1 MNAWQVFLI
10 FLRLGATSFGGPMA
24 HLGFYREE
32 FVRRRQWL
40 SEQHYGDLVALCQF
54 LPGAAS
60 SQVGM
65 AIGLGR
71 AGLPG
76 ALAAWLGFTLP
87 SAVLM
92 ILLGV
97 GLKTYAGWIPA
108 GAVHGLKL
116 VTVAVVAQAVWGMA
130 RSFCTDA
137 LRLILALAAAA
148 ALLGLPGQWAALGVL
163 VAAGL
168 VGVVGIQPAADTQHA
183 PLPARIRKRTALV
196 LLLIGVA
203 LLVGL
208 PVLAH
213 ITASPTLAMVDAFYR
228 IGALVFGGGHVV
240 LPMLQAA
247 TVPPGWIGN
256 DQFLAG
262 YGLTQAMPGPLFTFS
277 AFLGAA
283 MRVGPGGWL
292 GGWLALLAMFA
303 PSGLLVCAALPFWA
317 QLRRHRP
324 TRAALAGIN
333 AAVVGLL
340 LAALIRPVTL
350 DAVHGVADAG
360 LAVLAWLALTR
371 LRWAPWL
378 VVALG
383 AVLGAVMSSI

>member
-1 MNAWQVFLI
+1 MQAWQVFLI
-10 FLRLGATSFGGPMA
+10 FLKLGATSFGGPMA

-40 SEQHYGDLVALCQF
+40 DEQHYADIVALCQF

-71 AGLPG
+71 AGLAG
-76 ALAAWLGFTLP
+76 ALAAWVGFTLP

-92 ILLGV
+92 ILLGI
-97 GLKTYAGWIPA
+97 GLKTYAAWVPV

-116 VTVAVVAQAVWGMA
+116 VTVAVVAQAMWGMA
-130 RSFCTDA
+130 RNFCTDA
-137 LRLILALAAAA
+137 MRIALALAVTV
-148 ALLGLPGQWAALGVL
+148 ALLGVPGQWTALGVL
-163 VAAGL
+163 LLAGL
-168 VGVVGIQPAADTQHA
+168 IGALAIKPPPDTQHV
-183 PLPARIRKRTALV
+183 PLPARISRRMA
-196 LLLIGVA
+196 LLLLMIGVA
-203 LLVGL
+203 LLAAL
-208 PVLAH
+208 PIAAQL
-213 ITASPTLAMVDAFYR
+213 TASPTLAMVDAFYR

-247 TVPPGWIGN
+247 TVQLGWIGN

-283 MRVGPGGWL
+283 MQVGPGGAI
-292 GGWLALLAMFA
+292 GGVLALLALFL
-303 PSGLLVCAALPFWA
+303 PSGLLVCAAMPFWA
-317 QLRRHRP
+317 QLGGHRP
-324 TRAALAGIN
+324 TRAALAGVN

-340 LAALIRPVTL
+340 LAALVRPVAS
-350 DAVHGVADAG
+350 DALHNGIDVL
-360 LAVLAWLALTR
+360 LAVFAYLALNR
-371 LRWAPWL
+371 RVPPWL
-378 VVALG
+378 VVIGG
-383 AVLGAVMSSI
+383 AVAGAALSLL